1 MSFITFY
8 WNKNF
13 IYAIIY
19 WIFEIFIRLFMY
31 LFWPYFE
38 LSDIDV
44 QDEYIFMILLYIA
57 DLFSGFLFAY
67 IKYSFKNSNKIEN
80 KQADDSNEKVRQY
93 LIYENRE
100 DNLSKDYSIKLIII
114 CIINY
119 FSRSLFW
126 IAFAITGAK
135 YEDIYHQLQNDI
147 GNVIDILM
155 RYILSIFMLRQ
166 VIYKHKKFAI
176 VLIIIGF
183 ALIFPADI
191 YCMFDNREIDNKKTL
206 YYILIL
212 TISAFTVPLE
222 DTMVKQLFNKYYIIP
237 ERLMFHKALIGSI
250 ILIVITPIL
259 YFSLEVDL
267 SLNNNDNDN
276 WYKILIVILYTL
288 TSFFKNYF
296 LLKIIYHFSSQ
307 SVSFLMIS
315 ESVAGSIDEIIDYIR
330 DNENKEAL
338 DIISLI
344 IEILGIILITTAT
357 LIYDEIIVINK
368 FDLDKNAKRL
378 IEKRAKTD
386 TELTNLTYTIKNLK
400 IEDIYNQQEND
411 DNELKYNDTGVE
423 MN

>member
-147 GNVIDILM
+147 DNVIDILM
-155 RYILSIFMLRQ
+155 RYI
-166 VIYKHKKFAI
+166 IYFY
-176 VLIIIGF
+176 V
-183 ALIFPADI
+183 
-191 YCMFDNREIDNKKTL
+191 KTSN
-206 YYILIL
+206 I
-212 TISAFTVPLE
+212 
-222 DTMVKQLFNKYYIIP
+222 
-237 ERLMFHKALIGSI
+237 
-250 ILIVITPIL
+250 
-259 YFSLEVDL
+259 
-267 SLNNNDNDN
+267 
-276 WYKILIVILYTL
+276 
-288 TSFFKNYF
+288 
-296 LLKIIYHFSSQ
+296 
-307 SVSFLMIS
+307 
-315 ESVAGSIDEIIDYIR
+315 
-330 DNENKEAL
+330 
-338 DIISLI
+338 
-344 IEILGIILITTAT
+344 
-357 LIYDEIIVINK
+357 
-368 FDLDKNAKRL
+368 
-378 IEKRAKTD
+378 
-386 TELTNLTYTIKNLK
+386 
-400 IEDIYNQQEND
+400 
-411 DNELKYNDTGVE
+411 
-423 MN
+423 